1 MCFRFAWCERLR
13 CARVI
18 TSVNLSCWQI
28 NHIYRSEKG
37 AKARHCWRKKFKWP
51 DSQLLL
57 CLEKIKCLGYRA
69 AGILTSCREKV
80 QQKQVLKW
88 LYYSKLTRG
97 NYAKLPKLKWLSR
110 QQRCHGGYYCKC
122 GMRASK
128 AEWRLFS
135 KRISS
140 SVTIKSKY
148 FPNPLLSNGCCEVRG
163 LRITTIH
170 RDVDA
175 YHTNRNNNKPELRWA
190 RINLPWES
198 NLHLEELFISHRFIW

>member
-97 NYAKLPKLKWLSR
+97 NYAKLPKLKWLS
-110 QQRCHGGYYCKC
+110 Q
-122 GMRASK
+122 AAALS
-128 AEWRLFS
+128 WRILLQVRHARKQSRMAFIFQKDIKFS
-135 KRISS
+135 HDQI
-140 SVTIKSKY
+140 
-148 FPNPLLSNGCCEVRG
+148 
-163 LRITTIH
+163 
-170 RDVDA
+170 
-175 YHTNRNNNKPELRWA
+175 
-190 RINLPWES
+190 
-198 NLHLEELFISHRFIW
+198 